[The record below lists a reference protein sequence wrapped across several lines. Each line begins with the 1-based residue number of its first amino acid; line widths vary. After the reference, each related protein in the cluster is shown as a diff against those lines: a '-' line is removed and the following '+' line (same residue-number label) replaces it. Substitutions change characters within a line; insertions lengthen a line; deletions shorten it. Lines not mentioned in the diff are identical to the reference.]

1 MIPLRRQVAILS
13 TAAILIVSCRRDR
26 KPIPAD
32 SAELP
37 PGPAI
42 PAVAPRENTGWEEGE
57 AGPVLFLSIPDSK
70 GMAAVVMPFLSDST
84 LSHTPVFRLDS
95 LSGMSADLFRRAG
108 SAGSARLVARDQS
121 PNPESC
127 ISWPVANLE
136 GVGDRVWRVGLRKGM
151 ATPVPLDSLEGASSA
166 DSVLFTSELARLA
179 SALPESNDAVFR
191 GLPFNVRKAYRTKGG
206 PMGLLIGDVVRKI
219 NEEANPREEHFLIV
233 AERSSGA
240 DGRYTAVFHSRA
252 AGSEEVVRTNEI
264 LAVVR
269 FVNGGNTAVIV
280 SFEYE
285 NGGRLALI
293 EQTSEKVWKTSWR
306 SAYTGC

>member
-1 MIPLRRQVAILS
+1 
-13 TAAILIVSCRRDR
+13 
-26 KPIPAD
+26 
-32 SAELP
+32 
-37 PGPAI
+37 
-42 PAVAPRENTGWEEGE
+42 
-57 AGPVLFLSIPDSK
+57 
-70 GMAAVVMPFLSDST
+70 
-84 LSHTPVFRLDS
+84 
-95 LSGMSADLFRRAG
+95 
-108 SAGSARLVARDQS
+108 
-121 PNPESC
+121 
-127 ISWPVANLE
+127 
-136 GVGDRVWRVGLRKGM
+136 M

-166 DSVLFTSELARLA
+166 DSVLVTTELARLA

-191 GLPFNVRKAYRTKGG
+191 GLPFNVKKAYRTKGG
-206 PMGLLIGDVVRKI
+206 PIGLLIGDVVRKI

-240 DGRYTAVFHSRA
+240 DGRYTTVFHSRA

-285 NGGRLALI
+285 NGGRLAFI

-306 SAYTGC
+306 SAYTRLLSPFQSFSCHLPRLAGAVTLPAIPARPSNVSTYGRARKAWYGKGHPTA